1 MAALSSIPSSISCAK
16 NSISK
21 KRIIITNAT
30 KPTNFINMSLDMKS
44 DDDKLTA
51 KIPPQND
58 VVAAIPIT
66 LQPCNNDTA
75 TAKLYAVWEA
85 VADRVEMHA
94 NIGEQRRNWNSLL
107 LNSINMMT
115 LTATAMAGLSAAA
128 AHAPVLPLKV
138 SSAALFAAA
147 AAMTAAVNKLQ
158 PSQLAEEQRNATRLF
173 KQLHEEI
180 QTALILTDLVTETD
194 VASAMERVLALDRAY
209 PLPLIGAMLEKFP
222 AELEAAVW
230 WPPLKKSENG
240 GWCEEEMREIVRVL
254 KENDKQEYL
263 KLGNTAL
270 KLNKMLAVL
279 GPVFAGLAAV
289 GSAFSDSSS
298 GVGALALAV
307 AVGGGALAT
316 VVNSV
321 EHGGQVGMVVEMYR
335 NCAGF
340 FQNMEESIES
350 AIGEEG
356 VEGSEDGELMEMKVS
371 LKLGRSVSQLK
382 DLASSRQHGTDIDEF
397 ASKLL

>member
-1 MAALSSIPSSISCAK
+1 MAALSSIPSSISCAS
-16 NSISK
+16 SISK
-21 KRIIITNAT
+21 KRTVITNAT
-30 KPTNFINMSLDMKS
+30 KPTKFINMSSDMKA
-44 DDDKLTA
+44 DDKITA
-51 KIPPQND
+51 TISSQNN
-58 VVAAIPIT
+58 VGTIPIT
-66 LQPCNNDTA
+66 LQPCSPDTATA
-75 TAKLYAVWEA
+75 TAKLYAVLEA

-94 NIGEQRRNWNSLL
+94 NIGEQRHNWNSLL

-128 AHAPVLPLKV
+128 HAPVLSLKV

-147 AAMTAAVNKLQ
+147 AGMMAVVNKLQ

-180 QTALILTDLVTETD
+180 QTALILRDLVTETD
-194 VASAMERVLALDRAY
+194 VENAMERVLSLDRAY
-209 PLPLIGAMLEKFP
+209 PLPLIGVMLEKFP

-230 WPPLKKSENG
+230 WPPLSKSENG

-254 KENDKQEYL
+254 REKDKQDYL
-263 KLGNTAL
+263 KLGNAAL

-279 GPVFAGLAAV
+279 GPVFAGAAAV
-289 GSAFSDSSS
+289 GSALSDSSS
-298 GVGALALAV
+298 AVGALAVAI

-316 VVNSV
+316 IVNSV

-335 NCAGF
+335 NCAGC

-350 AIGEEG
+350 AIGEKG
-356 VEGSEDGELMEMKVS
+356 VDSSENGELMEMKVS
-371 LKLGRSVSQLK
+371 LKLGRSLSQLK
-382 DLASSRQHGTDIDEF
+382 DLASSRQHGTAIDEF